1 MAQGVQHPDAA
12 GRHVQAD
19 AVGEPAVPRR
29 VVGEHDGDVA
39 LAGRGQAQ
47 PRPGRGQ
54 FRQLDDTVA
63 HRPVAREDGLGGRIA
78 LAGMLERGGH
88 GSDAAIDLR
97 QGHVHGEITRAQAA
111 QALPPDGFGAAGQ
124 NRLEDRRVSPGERIL
139 T

>member
-19 AVGEPAVPRR
+19 AVGEPAVARR

-39 LAGRGQAQ
+39 LVGRRQAQ

-54 FRQLDDTVA
+54 FRQMGDTVA
-63 HRPVAREDGLGGRIA
+63 HRPVAGEDGLGGRIA
-78 LAGMLERGGH
+78 LAGMLERDGH
-88 GSDAAIDLR
+88 GSDAAVDLR
-97 QGHVHGEITRAQAA
+97 QGHVHGEIARAQAA
-111 QALPPDGFGAAGQ
+111 RAVPPDGLGAAGQ
-124 NRLEDRRVSPGERIL
+124 NRLEDRRVGAGERIL